1 MGLSLP
7 LRLCVFCRCRATDET
22 WSVADVTVTAELDP
36 DYEIVYASDFEEFGA
51 TGWTFLGGEDA
62 ATTTCGDMTL
72 LGGYDVLGESHT
84 VVKKLSN
91 LPDHSTFPF
100 SAKHHLACPL
110 PSLTRVCL

>member
-1 MGLSLP
+1 M
-7 LRLCVFCRCRATDET
+7 
-22 WSVADVTVTAELDP
+22 TVTAELNP

-62 ATTTCGDMTL
+62 STTTCGDMTL

-91 LPDHSTFPF
+91 LPDHSTLLSKCEPF
-100 SAKHHLACPL
+100 MARSF
-110 PSLTRVCL
+110 SLLTSLCL